1 MLTGGRARQKA
12 VSADESAVSSSS
24 GAKRSSGTAK
34 RKPGPAPPPTAPAKK
49 ARPPPTPTLGRLPK
63 DLQLKV
69 LKYLPWEFHF
79 KTLSRG
85 NKHFNAMCKL
95 RQASFARVMSKLSTE
110 ISPDR
115 GSSKC
120 AAKGAAFRPH
130 LPPTERPPIHLMW
143 KRQRSSISG
152 SHRQGPMSHL
162 MTDGEWDNFWFSLDS
177 MPWAAQQPAHC
188 ASPRRAVT
196 DAEALVVAILS
207 HGCDG
212 DAALNGG
219 GAKGAFGGRNRTVRS
234 NRCGACAGCKAQD
247 CGVCK
252 NCRDKPRC
260 ARGRR

>member
-1 MLTGGRARQKA
+1 
-12 VSADESAVSSSS
+12 
-24 GAKRSSGTAK
+24 
-34 RKPGPAPPPTAPAKK
+34 
-49 ARPPPTPTLGRLPK
+49 
-63 DLQLKV
+63 
-69 LKYLPWEFHF
+69 
-79 KTLSRG
+79 
-85 NKHFNAMCKL
+85 
-95 RQASFARVMSKLSTE
+95 
-110 ISPDR
+110 
-115 GSSKC
+115 
-120 AAKGAAFRPH
+120 
-130 LPPTERPPIHLMW
+130 
-143 KRQRSSISG
+143 
-152 SHRQGPMSHL
+152 MSHL

-252 NCRDKPRC
+252 NCRDKPRFGGPGIKKKAC
-260 ARGRR
+260 IGRMCVNQARGGLDEDDGQGEEAEEADLAVGRTEDMSAGEDGADCSSTEASPTARPTTPPGCPPRLPLVQLDLLSQTALQAM